1 MNNTKSTAAKTPEPA
16 VGKTTSAKPAAK
28 PALKAV
34 ASAPATAAKP
44 AAKPEAKPA
53 AKLEAKP
60 AAARRPL
67 PEAPASA
74 FSFPPAFSP
83 DSLPRPETIA
93 APLATMMGIG
103 ADGARKSFEQAQV
116 SGETMRQAC
125 IESANAASRGMLALN
140 TQMLDLVRAQSDATM
155 DLWRSAMAAPSFS
168 EALKVQTSGAR
179 QAYETTAAHLK
190 VIAETTTR
198 VVGETT
204 KPIQSAFKDRT
215 R

>member
-1 MNNTKSTAAKTPEPA
+1 NAP
-16 VGKTTSAKPAAK
+16 KPAATQ

-34 ASAPATAAKP
+34 ASTPAPVSKADTKPPAKP
-44 AAKPEAKPA
+44 TAR
-53 AKLEAKP
+53 P
-60 AAARRPL
+60 AAASKPL

-103 ADGARKSFEQAQV
+103 ADGARKSFEQAQA
-116 SGETMRQAC
+116 SSETLRQAC
-125 IESANAASRGMLALN
+125 IESANAASRGMLDLN
-140 TQMLDLVRAQSDATM
+140 TQMLDLMRAQSDATM
-155 DLWRSAMAAPSFS
+155 GMLRSAMSAPSFS

-179 QAYETTAAHLK
+179 QAYEATAAHLK
-190 VIAETTTR
+190 IIAETTTR

-204 KPIQSAFKDRT
+204 KPIQSAFNDRT
-215 R
+215 RK

>member
-1 MNNTKSTAAKTPEPA
+1 VP
-16 VGKTTSAKPAAK
+16 K
-28 PALKAV
+28 PALKAAEAV
-34 ASAPATAAKP
+34 PAPAP
-44 AAKPEAKPA
+44 APK
-53 AKLEAKP
+53 
-60 AAARRPL
+60 AAARPAATRPL

-103 ADGARKSFEQAQV
+103 ADGARKSFEQAQA

-155 DLWRSAMAAPSFS
+155 GLWRSTLTAPSFS
-168 EALKVQTSGAR
+168 EALKLQTSGAR
-179 QAYETTAAHLK
+179 QAYETTATHLK
-190 VIAETTTR
+190 AIAETTTR
-198 VVGETT
+198 VVGETA
-204 KPIQSAFKDRT
+204 KPIQSAFSDST
-215 R
+215 RK